1 MAIEKSMLDSY
12 TNGYKFYVDDLK
24 SKNITGKHYDEVES
38 LYNRILELGEQCS
51 DINDF
56 NAQMQN
62 EKISER
68 ISGAYS
74 QAITGNINMPKPG
87 LNAGIGVASGIA
99 GMAAMSG
106 SRIASDRQFLDF
118 VLLQY
123 LSGGRQVCLHVC
135 GDEFLGCHHVIDG
148 PQHIFLETEVAIRH
162 DAHQMLLFV
171 HHGYAADV
179 IFVHE
184 LQRILHAASALY
196 RYGVVNHAVLGAFYN
211 GNLARLL
218 FDTHVFMY
226 DTDAAFARNCDS
238 HRRFRDGIHRSRN
251 EGNLKFDV
259 A

>member
-1 MAIEKSMLDSY
+1 MTVRRVNDDGIDVGSHEGSY
-12 TNGYKFYVDDLK
+12 AVERVGCHTHTCGHTQATFLVFAGHWFIFGFR
-24 SKNITGKHYDEVES
+24 NILVG
-38 LYNRILELGEQCS
+38 NQANELS
-51 DINDF
+51 F
-56 NAQMQN
+56 
-62 EKISER
+62 
-68 ISGAYS
+68 
-74 QAITGNINMPKPG
+74 
-87 LNAGIGVASGIA
+87 VVHH
-99 GMAAMSG
+99 
-106 SRIASDRQFLDF
+106 RQFLDF

-148 PQHIFLETEVAIRH
+148 SQHIFLETEVAIRH

-184 LQRILHAASALY
+184 FQCILHAASALY
-196 RYGVVNHAVLGAFYN
+196 RHGVVNHAVLGAFYN

>member
-1 MAIEKSMLDSY
+1 MAIDKSMLDSY

-38 LYNRILELGEQCS
+38 LYNRILELGAQCS

-106 SRIASDRQFLDF
+106 SRIASTNI
-118 VLLQY
+118 
-123 LSGGRQVCLHVC
+123 GN
-135 GDEFLGCHHVIDG
+135 
-148 PQHIFLETEVAIRH
+148 A
-162 DAHQMLLFV
+162 
-171 HHGYAADV
+171 
-179 IFVHE
+179 
-184 LQRILHAASALY
+184 
-196 RYGVVNHAVLGAFYN
+196 
-211 GNLARLL
+211 GNLGNVGSTIATVGTTVSLISRLTSL
-218 FDTHVFMY
+218 FSFFKNRKKSKEPKESEKSTKTMKV
-226 DTDAAFARNCDS
+226 TRT
-238 HRRFRDGIHRSRN
+238 
-251 EGNLKFDV
+251 
-259 A
+259 

>member
-1 MAIEKSMLDSY
+1 MAIDKSMLDSY

-106 SRIASDRQFLDF
+106 GHNLRNA
-118 VLLQY
+118 
-123 LSGGRQVCLHVC
+123 
-135 GDEFLGCHHVIDG
+135 
-148 PQHIFLETEVAIRH
+148 
-162 DAHQMLLFV
+162 
-171 HHGYAADV
+171 
-179 IFVHE
+179 
-184 LQRILHAASALY
+184 
-196 RYGVVNHAVLGAFYN
+196 
-211 GNLARLL
+211 GNLGNVGATIGTVGTAVSLFSRLTSL
-218 FDTHVFMY
+218 FSFFKNKKKSKESGESTKTMKVKR
-226 DTDAAFARNCDS
+226 T
-238 HRRFRDGIHRSRN
+238 
-251 EGNLKFDV
+251 
-259 A
+259 